1 DGHKDLRVT
10 AMLSSDKPFEGLE
23 SRGDHLLVLATPTGQ
38 DERLRQPRIGVGKT
52 RLEPAPGGGVA
63 ALVNIEQTIG
73 ERVARVLDG
82 PVAGEPV
89 KIGLQTENAECPGA
103 RAAEGQHCRH
113 GSLKESS
120 CGS

>member
-1 DGHKDLRVT
+1 
-10 AMLSSDKPFEGLE
+10 
-23 SRGDHLLVLATPTGQ
+23 
-38 DERLRQPRIGVGKT
+38 GKT

-120 CGS
+120 CGSAQSCILRLAENPAQSPQCAPMAVFRANIFKPFAVVAEEIPE